1 MPENEKIPSDEK
13 LLIIPLGDE
22 SKKITQV
29 ISNDTARQII
39 GLLADAPLSASDIAE
54 RLQTPLT
61 TITYNLENLESVGLI
76 KVERIKY
83 SEKGRKIKIY
93 GPVKKLIVIAPE
105 KTDRNSIADLIRK
118 YLGVILSAVLASS
131 VIEFFMQGGSRKYI
145 ASESFANKMV
155 SQPLAQEVSTPASN
169 VTPVADVINKS
180 AEAFRGM
187 ALNVTP
193 VPAPD
198 EAMPAA
204 LVSTPAATVPPPQI
218 AGFTNATAAPLT
230 TPSFSEVEAAGKAPG
245 FFANVPDTIFAHPG
259 LIFLLGCLFIIAV
272 VMILEYRR
280 NK

>member
-61 TITYNLENLESVGLI
+61 TVTYNLENLESVGLI
-76 KVERIKY
+76 KVEKIKY

-105 KTDRNSIADLIRK
+105 KTDRNSITELIRK
-118 YLGVILSAVLASS
+118 YMGVILSAVLASS

-145 ASESFANKMV
+145 AAESFANKMT
-155 SQPLAQEVSTPASN
+155 SQPLISEVSTPASN
-169 VTPVADVINKS
+169 VTPEADMINKS

-187 ALNVTP
+187 ALNITP

-198 EAMPAA
+198 EAMPGA
-204 LVSTPAATVPPPQI
+204 LVSTPAATATPQV
-218 AGFTNATAAPLT
+218 GFTNATAAPLA
-230 TPSFSEVEAAGKAPG
+230 TPSFSEVEAAGKAHG
-245 FFANVPDTIFAHPG
+245 FFANLPDTILAHPG
-259 LIFLLGCLFIIAV
+259 LIFLLGCLFITAV

>member
-1 MPENEKIPSDEK
+1 MAENEKTPSEEK

-54 RLQTPLT
+54 RLQNPLT

-76 KVERIKY
+76 KVEKIKY

-105 KTDRNSIADLIRK
+105 KTDRNTIADLIRK
-118 YLGVILSAVLASS
+118 YMGVILSAFLASS
-131 VIEFFMQGGSRKYI
+131 VIEFFTQGGSRKYI
-145 ASESFANKMV
+145 ASESFANKMT
-155 SQPLAQEVSTPASN
+155 SAPLTSEVSSPASN
-169 VTPVADVINKS
+169 VTPVADIMNKS

-187 ALNVTP
+187 ALNTTP
-193 VPAPD
+193 VPTQA

-204 LVSTPAATVPPPQI
+204 LVSTPAATPPQI
-218 AGFTNATAAPLT
+218 AGFVNATAPPLA
-230 TPSFSEVEAAGKAPG
+230 TPSISGVEAAGKAPG
-245 FFANVPDTIFAHPG
+245 FFANIQDTILAHPG

-272 VMILEYRR
+272 VIILDHRR